1 MKSRFGMNARRGLL
15 SVGTLGLLALGAAGV
30 QGVNASPSEGE
41 HAGNQHTAVHHSS
54 SAGTA
59 AARELSNAFRE
70 AVDRVMPSV
79 VTIETN
85 VRPAARMTDRMPG
98 RDPRGGERDNPFRG
112 TPWEDLFE
120 RMPGNQGFR
129 FEMPREM
136 PRQGSGS
143 GVVIDREGLI
153 MTNHHVVDGA
163 KASEITVRLAD
174 GREFT
179 PTEVWKDPKTDVAII
194 KVPASDLP
202 AAELGD
208 SDQVAV
214 GDWVLALGQPFGL
227 ESSVT
232 AGIISATHRGVGI
245 AARESFL
252 QTDAAINPGN
262 SGGPLVNLDGHV
274 IGINTAISSRSGG
287 NDGVGFAIPINMA
300 NWVGKQLAEGGVVR
314 RAFLGVGI
322 QPMTASMAQEFR
334 VKPHEGVVVTEVREG
349 TPAAKAGLQ
358 VGDVITKCASRQV
371 NSPQELQVLVESS
384 TVGKEVPLT
393 VVRDGKTMEIQ
404 FVPQE
409 QPANLDSTDEPSTH
423 EEAAEP
429 ATMLEALGLEIRDLD
444 QELAGQL
451 GLRDTT
457 GVVITDVSPDGPAA
471 RSGLQA
477 GMVITQIERQSVSNV
492 KEAEKLLTNADRK
505 DGILLLVKSSEGS
518 RFVVVKDAT

>member
-1 MKSRFGMNARRGLL
+1 MKSRFGLNARRSLL
-15 SVGTLGLLALGAAGV
+15 SVGTLSLMALGAAGI
-30 QGVNASPSEGE
+30 QGVNAHPGHEE
-41 HAGNQHTAVHHSS
+41 HEANRPAAEHRSS
-54 SAGTA
+54 SAGTT

-79 VTIETN
+79 VTVETN
-85 VRPAARMTDRMPG
+85 IRPTQRSSDHSS
-98 RDPRGGERDNPFRG
+98 PRSPRNHQENPFQG
-112 TPWEDLFE
+112 TPWEDLFD
-120 RMPGNQGFR
+120 RLPGSQGFR

-143 GVVIDREGLI
+143 GVVIHRDGLI

-163 KASEITVRLAD
+163 KASEIVVRLAD

-179 PTEVWKDPKTDVAII
+179 PTEVWKDPKTDVAIVKI
-194 KVPASDLP
+194 PASDLP

-287 NDGVGFAIPINMA
+287 NDGIGFAIPINMA
-300 NWVGKQLAEGGVVR
+300 DWVGKQLADGGVVR

-322 QPMTASMAQEFR
+322 QPMTASMAEEFH
-334 VKPHEGVVVTEVREG
+334 VKPHEGVVVTEVRPD
-349 TPAAKAGLQ
+349 TPAAKAGLE
-358 VGDVITKCASRQV
+358 VGDVITQYGNRQV

-384 TVGKEVPLT
+384 PVGKELT
-393 VVRDGKTMEIQ
+393 LTIVRDGKVKQMP
-404 FVPQE
+404 FVPEE
-409 QPANLDSTDEPSTH
+409 QPAILAQGEENATER
-423 EEAAEP
+423 EAARP
-429 ATMLEALGLEIRDLD
+429 ATALESLGLEIRDLD
-444 QELAGQL
+444 RELASQL
-451 GLRDTT
+451 GVKETA
-457 GVVITDVSPDGPAA
+457 GVVITDVSSDGPAA
-471 RSGLQA
+471 RAGLQP
-477 GMVITQIERQSVSNV
+477 GMVITQIERHPVANTQ
-492 KEAEKLLTNADRK
+492 EAEKRLTSADRK
-505 DGILLLVKSSEGS
+505 EGVLLLVKSAEGS
-518 RFVVVKDAT
+518 RFVILKD